1 MLPRWSIANGLHL
14 KPTVK
19 LLLSLFCS
27 LQIVIL
33 SFAVVSSE
41 LHEFICDHHSHEDH
55 YFDLA
60 KSEDHH
66 EDHHDHDSEEG
77 HFCAVFAYLNGII
90 LPEVS
95 ASNHWEYSDFQ
106 FVQLFQISF
115 LPSKFCNLLKDQ
127 RAPPL
132 I

>member
-1 MLPRWSIANGLHL
+1 MLPGWSIANGLHL
-14 KPTVK
+14 NPTVK

-41 LHEFICDHHSHEDH
+41 LHEFICDHHGHEDH
-55 YFDLA
+55 HFDLA

-77 HFCAVFAYLNGII
+77 HFCAVYAYLNGII
-90 LPEVS
+90 SPEVS
-95 ASNHWEYSDFQ
+95 ASNHWEYSDFE
-106 FVQLFQISF
+106 FVQLFQTSF
-115 LPSKFCNLLKDQ
+115 LPSKLCKLPKDQ

>member
-41 LHEFICDHHSHEDH
+41 LHEFICDHHGHEDH
-55 YFDLA
+55 HFDLA

-66 EDHHDHDSEEG
+66 EDHHDHESEEG
-77 HFCAVFAYLNGII
+77 HFCPVFGYLNGII
-90 LPEVS
+90 SSEAS
-95 ASNHWEYSDFQ
+95 ASTHWEYYDFE
-106 FVQLFQISF
+106 FVQLFSSSF
-115 LPSKFCNLLKDQ
+115 LPRQLFKLLKDQ

>member
-1 MLPRWSIANGLHL
+1 M
-14 KPTVK
+14 
-19 LLLSLFCS
+19 
-27 LQIVIL
+27 IL

-55 YFDLA
+55 HFDLA

-66 EDHHDHDSEEG
+66 EDHHDHESDEG
-77 HFCAVFAYLNGII
+77 HFCPVFAYLNGII
-90 LPEVS
+90 SPEAT
-95 ASNHWEYSDFQ
+95 ASSHWEYSDFQ
-106 FVQLFQISF
+106 FVQLSQSSF
-115 LPSKFCNLLKDQ
+115 LPSKLCKLLKDQ

>member
-33 SFAVVSSE
+33 SFAVVSSD

-55 YFDLA
+55 HFDLA

-66 EDHHDHDSEEG
+66 EDHHDHESDEG
-77 HFCAVFAYLNGII
+77 HFCPVFAYLNGII
-90 LPEVS
+90 SPEAT
-95 ASNHWEYSDFQ
+95 ASSHWEYSDFQ
-106 FVQLFQISF
+106 FVQLSQSSF
-115 LPSKFCNLLKDQ
+115 LPSQLFKLLKDQ